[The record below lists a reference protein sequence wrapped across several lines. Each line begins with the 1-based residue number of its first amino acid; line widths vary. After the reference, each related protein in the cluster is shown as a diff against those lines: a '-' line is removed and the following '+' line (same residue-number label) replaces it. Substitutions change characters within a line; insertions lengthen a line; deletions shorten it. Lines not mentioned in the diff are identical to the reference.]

1 MKVIK
6 VSFAEMR
13 FHEKKKKILWPIF
26 FTLFKLR
33 EIIFE
38 IAMLATYMQTNF
50 LLDLIIVPKTNFFG
64 KLILTEVLNLNVIL
78 PVKRI
83 F

>member
-6 VSFAEMR
+6 AVSFAEMR
-13 FHEKKKKILWPIF
+13 FHEKKKILWPIF

-33 EIIFE
+33 EIIFQ
-38 IAMLATYMQTNF
+38 IAMPATYYMQTNF

-64 KLILTEVLNLNVIL
+64 KLIFLWKHYKI
-78 PVKRI
+78 
-83 F
+83 

>member
-13 FHEKKKKILWPIF
+13 FHEKKKILWPIF

-50 LLDLIIVPKTNFFG
+50 LLDLTIVPKTNFFG